1 MASLC
6 FVVDV
11 DAVVDVVPTAVLLLL
26 AGSGMRVGVLA
37 TVRVCLCTDGM
48 LSGSTFMGGSDKGA
62 MEGCEARFPGSV
74 FPLFRLTIV
83 VVVVAAV
90 V

>member
-6 FVVDV
+6 LVVDV
-11 DAVVDVVPTAVLLLL
+11 DAVVVVAVAVLLLL

-37 TVRVCLCTDGM
+37 TVRVCLCTEGM
-48 LSGSTFMGGSDKGA
+48 FNGSTFMGGSDNGA

-74 FPLFRLTIV
+74 YVFFF
-83 VVVVAAV
+83 
-90 V
+90 